1 MITFDIE
8 VIRTEVR
15 AIDFTRGT
23 PAEVAM
29 WREDMADSRAN
40 VVIEDMI
47 PTPNDDAFFE
57 MMLVEAVPPSPRV
70 ANPPPAARSSR
81 RDLSG
86 AFLQAIVSLTRPS
99 ACARHINVTVAAYM
113 AGRRP
118 KDALDKPDV
127 R

>member
-40 VVIEDMI
+40 LVIEDMI
-47 PTPNDDAFFE
+47 PTPNDDAFFD
-57 MMLVEAVPPSPRV
+57 MLLDEGVSPPLVSQILLRLLDHP
-70 ANPPPAARSSR
+70 
-81 RDLSG
+81 D
-86 AFLQAIVSLTRPS
+86 AI
-99 ACARHINVTVAAYM
+99 
-113 AGRRP
+113 
-118 KDALDKPDV
+118 
-127 R
+127 